1 MTAFNQSWDLLK
13 ATVYRGTA
21 APHGLGNP
29 DNELYHNWHGM
40 LSDQPGSGVSDPGFL
55 TTQFDYAHMYAN
67 ERDDMMDH
75 APEYIPYVIQY
86 EADTDP
92 DKVFYLNQMTDQE
105 LEQITQSLMG
115 LPIPHPRS
123 ENVHDPQDFLKNPSR
138 TVQNTD
144 DANAL
149 LQRYVHGLNAP
160 GIHTQPTR
168 WEANLEA
175 MWPLISEWG
184 EKVED
189 AIADLGKYY
198 VGYDDV
204 FDHDTFYSLRRD
216 PSFKLVARHM
226 L

>member
-1 MTAFNQSWDLLK
+1 MTAFNQSWDFLK

-29 DNELYHNWHGM
+29 DNKLYHNWHGM

-55 TTQFDYAHMYAN
+55 TTDPDYAHAYAN
-67 ERDDMMDH
+67 EREEMMHH

-123 ENVHDPQDFLKNPSR
+123 ENVYDPEDFLKKPSR
-138 TVQNTD
+138 TVMGLTHREYMNSLHVGKPTW
-144 DANAL
+144 
-149 LQRYVHGLNAP
+149 RPHGL
-160 GIHTQPTR
+160 
-168 WEANLEA
+168 
-175 MWPLISEWG
+175 
-184 EKVED
+184 
-189 AIADLGKYY
+189 
-198 VGYDDV
+198 
-204 FDHDTFYSLRRD
+204 
-216 PSFKLVARHM
+216 
-226 L
+226 